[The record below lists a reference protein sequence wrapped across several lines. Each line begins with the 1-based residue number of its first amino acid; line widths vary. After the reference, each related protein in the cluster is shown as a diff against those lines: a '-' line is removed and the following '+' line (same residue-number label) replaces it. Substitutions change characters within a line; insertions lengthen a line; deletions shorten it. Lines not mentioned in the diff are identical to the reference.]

1 MKNISKFELA
11 FIIIMIGIIL
21 FVFYMTLFLL
31 PLHWSLKLL
40 ISILLIYFLYLE
52 YIIEHERTNI

>member
-52 YIIEHERTNI
+52 YIIEHERKNI

>member
-1 MKNISKFELA
+1 MKNISKFELV